1 MNYEK
6 YLSAAGVPQEL
17 HQQALGY
24 MAKCERD
31 YKTARIAW
39 HEATAWA
46 VVRSAVLTLTWKKG
60 GPSGMRPAKVV
71 QEF

>member
-6 YLSAAGVPQEL
+6 YLVAAGVPQEL

-31 YKTARIAW
+31 YRASRIAL
-39 HEATAWA
+39 HNATAFSNWWYVNFIA
-46 VVRSAVLTLTWKKG
+46 HKSVPTDYQAAGS
-60 GPSGMRPAKVV
+60 
-71 QEF
+71 